1 MTVCPFLHHKTTFCG
16 LSDDLPQLYKYV
28 SKNAREQ
35 EEIYERNIQT
45 NRHLLPVTDK
55 DQSAKTLNKADSDK
69 SENKEK
75 ISANLDKHAE
85 EKTRLEQLREQK
97 QQEYDSVIQQLEK
110 QREAEKQAE
119 KSGKKFTDY
128 GKLLKIAMRIMNG
141 DKVPM
146 TDRKKLAEEMPD
158 LYKQAILM
166 RRLDN
171 DKPRKYKSEYED
183 DKDKTTVEKCSTEW
197 TAPTIPRTL

>member
-1 MTVCPFLHHKTTFCG
+1 MNVTFKQTG
-16 LSDDLPQLYKYV
+16 IYSPSQI
-28 SKNAREQ
+28 KNNQ
-35 EEIYERNIQT
+35 QK
-45 NRHLLPVTDK
+45 P
-55 DQSAKTLNKADSDK
+55 LNKADSDK

-183 DKDKTTVEKCSTEW
+183 DKDKTTVEKMLDGMDGSDDPSDIITDLLGSTDK
-197 TAPTIPRTL
+197 

>member
-1 MTVCPFLHHKTTFCG
+1 MNVTFKQTGIYSPSQIMTNQQKP
-16 LSDDLPQLYKYV
+16 
-28 SKNAREQ
+28 
-35 EEIYERNIQT
+35 
-45 NRHLLPVTDK
+45 
-55 DQSAKTLNKADSDK
+55 LNKADSDK

-110 QREAEKQAE
+110 QREAE

-183 DKDKTTVEKCSTEW
+183 DKDKTTVEKMLDGMDGSDDPSDIMTDLLGS
-197 TAPTIPRTL
+197 ADK

>member
-1 MTVCPFLHHKTTFCG
+1 MNVTFKPTGMYSPAQNQINRQTAQNKTG
-16 LSDDLPQLYKYV
+16 ADEKQKV
-28 SKNAREQ
+28 Q
-35 EEIYERNIQT
+35 EIT
-45 NRHLLPVTDK
+45 T
-55 DQSAKTLNKADSDK
+55 
-69 SENKEK
+69 SED
-75 ISANLDKHAE
+75 AHAE

-97 QQEYDSVIQQLEK
+97 KQEYDSAMQQLK
-110 QREAEKQAE
+110 QMREAEKQAE

-146 TDRKKLAEEMPD
+146 ADRKKLAEEMPD

-171 DKPRKYKSEYED
+171 DKPKKYKSEYED
-183 DKDKTTVEKCSTEW
+183 DKDKTTVEKMLDGMDGADDASDIMNDLSGASEK
-197 TAPTIPRTL
+197 

>member
-1 MTVCPFLHHKTTFCG
+1 MNVTFKPTGVYSPTQNKINRQNTQSKT
-16 LSDDLPQLYKYV
+16 
-28 SKNAREQ
+28 NA
-35 EEIYERNIQT
+35 N
-45 NRHLLPVTDK
+45 
-55 DQSAKTLNKADSDK
+55 
-69 SENKEK
+69 ENKETQEN
-75 ISANLDKHAE
+75 ISAEDAHAE

-183 DKDKTTVEKCSTEW
+183 DKDKTTVEKMLDGMDGSDDPSDIMNDLLGSTDK
-197 TAPTIPRTL
+197 

>member
-1 MTVCPFLHHKTTFCG
+1 MNVTFKQTGIYSPSQIKTNQQK
-16 LSDDLPQLYKYV
+16 P
-28 SKNAREQ
+28 
-35 EEIYERNIQT
+35 
-45 NRHLLPVTDK
+45 
-55 DQSAKTLNKADSDK
+55 LNKADSDK

-75 ISANLDKHAE
+75 VSANLDKHAE

-110 QREAEKQAE
+110 L
-119 KSGKKFTDY
+119 TDY

-183 DKDKTTVEKCSTEW
+183 DKDKTTVEKMLDGMDGFDDPSDIMTDLLGSTDK
-197 TAPTIPRTL
+197 

>member
-1 MTVCPFLHHKTTFCG
+1 M
-16 LSDDLPQLYKYV
+16 
-28 SKNAREQ
+28 
-35 EEIYERNIQT
+35 IYHNYT
-45 NRHLLPVTDK
+45 NM
-55 DQSAKTLNKADSDK
+55 QAKTHRNRRKFMNVTFKQTGIYSPSQIKNNQQKPLNKADSEK

-75 ISANLDKHAE
+75 VSANLDKHAE

-97 QQEYDSVIQQLEK
+97 KQEYDSVIQQLEK

-119 KSGKKFTDY
+119 KTGKKFTDY

-183 DKDKTTVEKCSTEW
+183 DKDKTTVEKMLDGMDGSDDPSDIMTDLLGSTDK
-197 TAPTIPRTL
+197 

>member
-1 MTVCPFLHHKTTFCG
+1 MNVTFKQTGIYSPSQIMTNQQKP
-16 LSDDLPQLYKYV
+16 
-28 SKNAREQ
+28 
-35 EEIYERNIQT
+35 
-45 NRHLLPVTDK
+45 
-55 DQSAKTLNKADSDK
+55 LNKADSDK
-69 SENKEK
+69 SKNKEK
-75 ISANLDKHAE
+75 ISANEDKHAE

-183 DKDKTTVEKCSTEW
+183 DKDKTTVEKMLDGMDGADDPSDIMTDLLGSTDK
-197 TAPTIPRTL
+197 

>member
-1 MTVCPFLHHKTTFCG
+1 M
-16 LSDDLPQLYKYV
+16 YK
-28 SKNAREQ
+28 RQ
-35 EEIYERNIQT
+35 
-45 NRHLLPVTDK
+45 
-55 DQSAKTLNKADSDK
+55 
-69 SENKEK
+69 
-75 ISANLDKHAE
+75 
-85 EKTRLEQLREQK
+85 
-97 QQEYDSVIQQLEK
+97 IQQLEK

-171 DKPRKYKSEYED
+171 DKPKKYKSEYED
-183 DKDKTTVEKCSTEW
+183 DKDKTTVEKMLDGMDGSDDSSDIMTDLLGSTDK
-197 TAPTIPRTL
+197 

>member
-1 MTVCPFLHHKTTFCG
+1 MNVTFKQTGIYSPSQIKTNQQK
-16 LSDDLPQLYKYV
+16 P
-28 SKNAREQ
+28 
-35 EEIYERNIQT
+35 
-45 NRHLLPVTDK
+45 
-55 DQSAKTLNKADSDK
+55 LNKADSDK

-75 ISANLDKHAE
+75 ISANEDKHAE

-146 TDRKKLAEEMPD
+146 TTGKSSPRRCPTYISRLFLCAALTMTSPENTR
-158 LYKQAILM
+158 ANM
-166 RRLDN
+166 R
-171 DKPRKYKSEYED
+171 
-183 DKDKTTVEKCSTEW
+183 TTRTRPQSKKCSTEW

>member
-1 MTVCPFLHHKTTFCG
+1 M
-16 LSDDLPQLYKYV
+16 
-28 SKNAREQ
+28 
-35 EEIYERNIQT
+35 
-45 NRHLLPVTDK
+45 
-55 DQSAKTLNKADSDK
+55 
-69 SENKEK
+69 
-75 ISANLDKHAE
+75 DKHAE

-97 QQEYDSVIQQLEK
+97 KQEYDSVIQQLEK

-158 LYKQAILM
+158 LYKQAILCAALTMTSPENTRANM
-166 RRLDN
+166 R
-171 DKPRKYKSEYED
+171 
-183 DKDKTTVEKCSTEW
+183 TTRTRQRSKKCSTEW

>member
-1 MTVCPFLHHKTTFCG
+1 MNVTFKQTGIYSPSQIKTNQQK
-16 LSDDLPQLYKYV
+16 P
-28 SKNAREQ
+28 
-35 EEIYERNIQT
+35 
-45 NRHLLPVTDK
+45 
-55 DQSAKTLNKADSDK
+55 LNKADSDK

-75 ISANLDKHAE
+75 ISANEDKHAE

-166 RRLDN
+166 RRLDMTSPEN
-171 DKPRKYKSEYED
+171 TRANMR
-183 DKDKTTVEKCSTEW
+183 TTRTRPQSKKCSTEW

>member
-1 MTVCPFLHHKTTFCG
+1 MNVTLKPTSLYSPAQNQINRQTAQNKTVVDEK
-16 LSDDLPQLYKYV
+16 Q
-28 SKNAREQ
+28 
-35 EEIYERNIQT
+35 
-45 NRHLLPVTDK
+45 
-55 DQSAKTLNKADSDK
+55 KAHESIT
-69 SENKEK
+69 SED
-75 ISANLDKHAE
+75 AHAE

-97 QQEYDSVIQQLEK
+97 KQEYDSAMQQLE
-110 QREAEKQAE
+110 QMREAEKQAE

-183 DKDKTTVEKCSTEW
+183 DKDKTTVEKMLDGMDGSDDPSDIMTDLLGSTDK
-197 TAPTIPRTL
+197 

>member
-1 MTVCPFLHHKTTFCG
+1 MNVTFKQTG
-16 LSDDLPQLYKYV
+16 IYSPSQI
-28 SKNAREQ
+28 KNNQ
-35 EEIYERNIQT
+35 Q
-45 NRHLLPVTDK
+45 
-55 DQSAKTLNKADSDK
+55 KTLNKADSDK

-97 QQEYDSVIQQLEK
+97 KQEYESE
-110 QREAEKQAE
+110 
-119 KSGKKFTDY
+119 KKFTDY

-183 DKDKTTVEKCSTEW
+183 DKDKTTVEKMLDGMDGSDDPSDIMTDLLGSTDK
-197 TAPTIPRTL
+197 

>member
-1 MTVCPFLHHKTTFCG
+1 MNVTFKQTGIYSPSQIKTNQQK
-16 LSDDLPQLYKYV
+16 P
-28 SKNAREQ
+28 
-35 EEIYERNIQT
+35 
-45 NRHLLPVTDK
+45 
-55 DQSAKTLNKADSDK
+55 LNKADSDK

-97 QQEYDSVIQQLEK
+97 QQEKLDGFFVEK

-171 DKPRKYKSEYED
+171 DKPKKYKSEYED
-183 DKDKTTVEKCSTEW
+183 DKDKTTVEKMLDGMDGSDDPSDIMTDLLGSTDK
-197 TAPTIPRTL
+197 